1 MIYKRIIVYGGWWW
15 WWWWWLV
22 VSAASAAAAIFHPS
36 QFTCKHNKRGKNE
49 ANALNSLVS
58 AWNLSNTFI
67 RSRTCTRYYHWQTH
81 SHSYGGEMERDPPFT
96 QSVSSHP
103 NEIFSHVADSYHRN
117 QCQMQS
123 TSTTNNVH
131 TPKYT
136 HYKLHT
142 CPYQFQFSRL
152 DHQCVRMYICTHLPG
167 RKTQMMNVFL
177 IFFFVLSFFLLSFS
191 LLCNSFSEYIC
202 VYFFLLI
209 PISTCPSWLF
219 LFVDA
224 LYGAISDLHIIFS
237 YGFHISW
244 FIFMRRSLVKLKEI
258 LMTMHDINRKEAP
271 FPFVGYS
278 IWKLNECKSNRI
290 LF

>member
-15 WWWWWLV
+15 WWLV
-22 VSAASAAAAIFHPS
+22 VAVASASAAAFFHPF

-81 SHSYGGEMERDPPFT
+81 SHSYEGEMERDPPFT

-103 NEIFSHVADSYHRN
+103 NEIFSHVANSYHRN
-117 QCQMQS
+117 QCQMQSTS

-152 DHQCVRMYICTHLPG
+152 GHQCVRMYICTHLPG

-177 IFFFVLSFFLLSFS
+177 IFFLFCHFFSS
-191 LLCNSFSEYIC
+191 LFHYYAIHSLNIYIC

-209 PISTCPSWLF
+209 SISTCPSWLF

-224 LYGAISDLHIIFS
+224 LYGYFWSSYHIFIWISYFVIHI
-237 YGFHISW
+237 Y
-244 FIFMRRSLVKLKEI
+244 E
-258 LMTMHDINRKEAP
+258 T
-271 FPFVGYS
+271 
-278 IWKLNECKSNRI
+278 
-290 LF
+290 